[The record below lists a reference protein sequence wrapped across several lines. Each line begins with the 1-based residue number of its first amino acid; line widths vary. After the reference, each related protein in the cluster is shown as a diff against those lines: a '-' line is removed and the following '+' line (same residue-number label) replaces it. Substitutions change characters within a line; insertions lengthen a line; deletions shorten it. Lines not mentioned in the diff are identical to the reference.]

1 MRRGR
6 PTRAGAVLLM
16 IIAAIVLVGGLLWAG
31 QALFNGGSTS
41 SEDTLSA
48 GQKLLNKPTDATSVR
63 MSVRGPIVAKENHYS
78 IIISIAQAER
88 TITTFRG
95 YDGDV
100 MDTQTIGNTKA
111 SFSDF
116 LAALN
121 RAGFMT
127 EDKSIGTEN
136 QGICAVGQLIFF
148 EILENDKSV
157 GKLWT
162 TSCPKLNGNFGG
174 LVINVQDLFLNQIPN
189 SRDIIDDAKD
199 AVE

>member
-6 PTRAGAVLLM
+6 PTRAGAILLM
-16 IIAAIVLVGGLLWAG
+16 VIAAVVIVGGLLWAG
-31 QALFNGGSTS
+31 QALFSGGSTTDSDNLS
-41 SEDTLSA
+41 S
-48 GQKLLNKPTDATSVR
+48 GQKLLNDPTDTTSVR

-78 IIISIAQAER
+78 IIISIAQTER

-100 MDTQTIGNTKA
+100 ISTQTIGNTKA
-111 SFSDF
+111 AFSDF

-121 RAGFMT
+121 RASFMT

-148 EILENDKSV
+148 EILEDDKSV

-174 LVINVQDLFLNQIPN
+174 LVTNVQDLFLNQIPN

-199 AVE
+199 AVQ